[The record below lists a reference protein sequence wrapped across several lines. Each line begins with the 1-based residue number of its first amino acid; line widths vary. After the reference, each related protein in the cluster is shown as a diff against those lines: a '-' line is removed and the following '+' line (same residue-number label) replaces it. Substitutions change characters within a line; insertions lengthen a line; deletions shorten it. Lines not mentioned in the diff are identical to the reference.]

1 MAEMDKNATKAT
13 EDEGVKTD
21 SSAETSATN
30 SDKGTTETLTVEQL
44 MLQLA
49 QARAE
54 AKKWKA
60 ANDKTSSEVATLKK
74 ENRELKTA
82 DQIAKDEER
91 EAAEA
96 QKQEIEELK
105 LFKRKAEAKARYA
118 IQGMPE
124 DLASQAAEYE
134 VQGDFDGLA
143 AVQKTFQQN
152 LIKAN
157 DAKWIK
163 ERPGIQ
169 SGNSEGVT
177 KEQFETMSFAERTKL
192 LRNNPELYHRLLG
205 R

>member
-1 MAEMDKNATKAT
+1 MAEMEKK
-13 EDEGVKTD
+13 
-21 SSAETSATN
+21 
-30 SDKGTTETLTVEQL
+30 TTETDGTGADAKDINAENSAKQTEDTTPTVDQL

-60 ANDKTSSEVATLKK
+60 ASDKTSSEIATLKK

-96 QKQEIEELK
+96 QKAEIEELK

-118 IQGMPE
+118 LQGMPE
-124 DLASQAAEYE
+124 DLANQAAEYE

-177 KEQFETMSFAERTKL
+177 KEQFDTMNFTERTKL
-192 LRNNPELYHRLLG
+192 LRTNPELYHRLLG

>member
-1 MAEMDKNATKAT
+1 MAEMDEKTTDAVGVNTDDSGINAGTPAT
-13 EDEGVKTD
+13 DTD
-21 SSAETSATN
+21 NGEN
-30 SDKGTTETLTVEQL
+30 PTVEQL

-49 QARAE
+49 RAKAE

-60 ANDKTSSEVATLKK
+60 ASDKTSSEIANLKK

-91 EAAEA
+91 EAVEA
-96 QKQEIEELK
+96 QRREIEELK
-105 LFKRKAEAKARYA
+105 LFKRRAEAKARYA

-134 VQGDFDGLA
+134 VQNDFDGLA

-169 SGNSEGVT
+169 SGNGEGVT
-177 KEQFETMSFAERTKL
+177 KEQFDNMNFTERTKL
-192 LRNNPELYHRLLG
+192 LRTNPELYHRLLG

>member
-30 SDKGTTETLTVEQL
+30 SDKGTENLTVEQL

-96 QKQEIEELK
+96 QKAEIEELK